1 MSNAFQDAS
10 QAIKAGNPRIHR
22 IDVSRLGF
30 LAQRDLP
37 PVELPPPHSPREVA
51 APRQETASSCFSL
64 KADIDQFHF
73 EEEEGV
79 SERPVELSDSDA
91 DLDRLSTA
99 HSPRLLVTRID
110 TSSNEEEK
118 MALNPRRGL
127 NPGRKK
133 ALSKDV
139 P

>member
-1 MSNAFQDAS
+1 M
-10 QAIKAGNPRIHR
+10 
-22 IDVSRLGF
+22 
-30 LAQRDLP
+30 
-37 PVELPPPHSPREVA
+37 
-51 APRQETASSCFSL
+51 
-64 KADIDQFHF
+64 
-73 EEEEGV
+73 
-79 SERPVELSDSDA
+79 SERPVELSNSDA

-110 TSSNEEEK
+110 MSSDEEEK

-139 P
+139 PQTQLPPAHPFPLLPSPFGLHLDPNLQKKKRKGKKIEEGEIISLKDLKQQKTARDRRGSFVKSKEDPLEAEVH